1 MRNRILG
8 IATLMIRQAVRS
20 RFVIC
25 LFVLMLSLLTG
36 FALTIKGDGTA
47 AGRLQMLLSYAMGA
61 VGVVLGTATLWL
73 ACGSFSVEI
82 ENRRLHLV
90 LVKPVRNFE
99 LWLGKW
105 LGIVAVAMLMLAV
118 AGLFLSV
125 AAQVAL
131 QRTIPGSQDGHAV
144 RQQVLVARHLV
155 EAERVTGAS
164 GQARWQVDC
173 PDTVQ
178 SAPAVATL
186 QYQFVSPLRD
196 LPAVK
201 THWEVLGPDGAQ
213 RYAVDG
219 IANMDGVN
227 RVDIP
232 VDALTPGERMSLS
245 FRIRKGADDAPR
257 YVTFHPDH
265 PVQLLIPTGGFG
277 GNLVRTLLL
286 IFCRV
291 ALLAAL
297 GVTVGT
303 VFTFPVAV
311 FVSTSMVVATLFTQF
326 FVFATAPSRE
336 GSDHHH
342 HHHGEE
348 HTPEWVEHV
357 GDQLAHGMKF
367 VVAPV
372 LRYRV
377 RGRLAEGVTVP
388 WSEVH
393 EAAGVLVF
401 VYGGAL
407 CALACGTLRRREI
420 ALPV

>member
-8 IATLMIRQAVRS
+8 IAGLMMRQAVRS

-25 LFVLMLSLLTG
+25 LFVLMLSLLAG

-47 AGRLQMLLSYAMGA
+47 AGRLQVLLSYAMGA

-73 ACGSFSVEI
+73 ACGSFSTEI
-82 ENRRLHLV
+82 EDRRLHLV
-90 LVKPVRNFE
+90 LVKPVRNVE
-99 LWLGKW
+99 LWIGKW
-105 LGIVAVAMLMLAV
+105 LGIVAVAMWMLVA
-118 AGLFLSV
+118 AGLFL
-125 AAQVAL
+125 AAAGQVAL
-131 QRTIPGSQDGHAV
+131 RRTMPDSQDGRTV
-144 RQQVLVARHLV
+144 RQQILLARHL
-155 EAERVTGAS
+155 AQTERVTGEP
-164 GQARWQVDC
+164 GEARWRVNC
-173 PDTVQ
+173 PAAV
-178 SAPAVATL
+178 SPSPATATL
-186 QYQFVSPLRD
+186 RYRFVSPLRD
-196 LPAVK
+196 QPPVK
-201 THWEVLGPDGAQ
+201 THWEVLGPDGTRRFA
-213 RYAVDG
+213 ADS

-227 RVDIP
+227 RLDIP
-232 VDALTPGERMSLS
+232 VDTLTAGETVLLA
-245 FRIRKGADDAPR
+245 FRIREGEGDAPR

-265 PVQLLIPTGGFG
+265 PVELLIPTGGFG

-286 IFCRV
+286 MFCRV

-326 FVFATAPSRE
+326 FVYSTAPGRE
-336 GSDHHH
+336 WSQHR
-342 HHHGEE
+342 HGEDE
-348 HTPEWVEHV
+348 APGWAQQA
-357 GDQLAHGMKF
+357 GDHLAHAMHF

-393 EAAGVLVF
+393 EAAGILIF